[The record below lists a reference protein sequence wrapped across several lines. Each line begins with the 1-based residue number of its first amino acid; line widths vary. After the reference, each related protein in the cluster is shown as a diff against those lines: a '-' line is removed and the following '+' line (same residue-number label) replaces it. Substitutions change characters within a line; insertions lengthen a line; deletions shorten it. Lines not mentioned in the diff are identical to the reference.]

1 MAGVSYLLRE
11 EPERKE
17 QRRLRAL
24 GTENIQ
30 KGDFD
35 LAIKYYS
42 ESFEVIK
49 DVMSPIDT
57 IHEACDYATRWEIL
71 QQYEA
76 ALPYYQTAMKRLKAV
91 EPISDRCVEGV
102 MLMDRMAQCYHRTG
116 RHETAEKMFKQ
127 AIRLYEKY
135 HGEFSA
141 SNSSG
146 SNGSVAAKLEGEI
159 INVFL
164 HYAQLL
170 VSVKRDNEVAD
181 MRQRFTQIVRGSQL
195 LRSMETT
202 LLEKFDDLMALY
214 AIREKRRRRRDGEER
229 NICGRW
235 DGFYVSKKSVKIA
248 LVLGTAR
255 NAKSKRKPFEQ
266 ANRRLRPVER
276 QTLAPEYELS
286 ILSKLD
292 EDILNVFLHYTGDFD
307 LATKYYSKSF
317 KVIKNFLSPIDI
329 YAALCE
335 ELKRYEAALPYYQT
349 AMKNLKDVNPIS
361 DRYVERLNL
370 LGCTAHCYHQIGRHE
385 TADKMFKQAIS
396 LYEKYRGEFSVSS
409 SSGSNG
415 RVVGKLDGVIVI
427 VFLHYAQ
434 LLAAMERGNEVTD
447 MRQSLTQ
454 IVRDSSWLWSLET
467 AILDQFD
474 DLVALQA
481 IREKRRRGEGHDMVQ
496 QAAPASAAP
505 IRALSTAPIRALS
518 NARDGRSDGFY
529 VSKKAV
535 KMTLVLG
542 AALTGALLYLERE
555 NADRKK
561 IRYLLELSQL
571 SLEKGDIEQSMRERE
586 KAYDLLKRKFPQG
599 TLVIAMAMMI
609 GASYEKTEQ
618 FTEAIPFYTEAL
630 KNVALE
636 TRLVHCEDLRVLML
650 DRLGQCYKQTGDP
663 EAAVE
668 HFKQAIEAYDQLKG
682 KLSLSSDS
690 DKEPSILAKLDE
702 DILNTMLLTL
712 VDV

>member
-1 MAGVSYLLRE
+1 MLGIRRALLRSSGHPSLAFRGFPRSVNHQGTATASRGFATTPSVLKTPSKWPKRLLITASVMAGVSYLLRE

-214 AIREKRRRRRDGEER
+214 AIREKRRRRRDGEEPS
-229 NICGRW
+229 G
-235 DGFYVSKKSVKIA
+235 DFGSKEA
-248 LVLGTAR
+248 RRLEALGT
-255 NAKSKRKPFEQ
+255 E
-266 ANRRLRPVER
+266 
-276 QTLAPEYELS
+276 
-286 ILSKLD
+286 
-292 EDILNVFLHYTGDFD
+292 NVKKGDFD

-317 KVIKNFLSPIDI
+317 KVITNFLSPIDI

-361 DRYVERLNL
+361 DRYAERLNL

-385 TADKMFKQAIS
+385 TADKFKQAIS

-427 VFLHYAQ
+427 MFLHYAQ

-481 IREKRRRGEGHDMVQ
+481 IRGKRRRGEGHDM
-496 QAAPASAAP
+496 
-505 IRALSTAPIRALS
+505 
-518 NARDGRSDGFY
+518 
-529 VSKKAV
+529 
-535 KMTLVLG
+535 
-542 AALTGALLYLERE
+542 
-555 NADRKK
+555 
-561 IRYLLELSQL
+561 
-571 SLEKGDIEQSMRERE
+571 
-586 KAYDLLKRKFPQG
+586 
-599 TLVIAMAMMI
+599 
-609 GASYEKTEQ
+609 
-618 FTEAIPFYTEAL
+618 
-630 KNVALE
+630 
-636 TRLVHCEDLRVLML
+636 
-650 DRLGQCYKQTGDP
+650 
-663 EAAVE
+663 
-668 HFKQAIEAYDQLKG
+668 
-682 KLSLSSDS
+682 
-690 DKEPSILAKLDE
+690 
-702 DILNTMLLTL
+702 
-712 VDV
+712 

>member
-229 NICGRW
+229 TCRQARRGADPQAPTVFIPGFGGTACADGYSDRCVVQCYSRCGRW
-235 DGFYVSKKSVKIA
+235 DGFYVSKKSVKIT

-255 NAKSKRKPFEQ
+255 NAKSKHDFIALEKIRKEWKLVCFQTRFTSRKRMINQLQREETKSFKQ
-266 ANRRLRPVER
+266 LKNSLRETSGARRRGGSRHLHRER
-276 QTLAPEYELS
+276 
-286 ILSKLD
+286 KK
-292 EDILNVFLHYTGDFD
+292 GDFD
-307 LATKYYSKSF
+307 LATK
-317 KVIKNFLSPIDI
+317 
-329 YAALCE
+329 
-335 ELKRYEAALPYYQT
+335 
-349 AMKNLKDVNPIS
+349 
-361 DRYVERLNL
+361 
-370 LGCTAHCYHQIGRHE
+370 GRHE
-385 TADKMFKQAIS
+385 TADKFKQAIS

-427 VFLHYAQ
+427 MFLHYAQ

-474 DLVALQA
+474 DLVVQA
-481 IREKRRRGEGHDMVQ
+481 IRGKRRRGEGHDMMLGRMAARRGLLLPRRVQ
-496 QAAPASAAP
+496 QAAPASA
-505 IRALSTAPIRALS
+505 APIRALS

-542 AALTGALLYLERE
+542 AALTGALLYLVR
-555 NADRKK
+555 R
-561 IRYLLELSQL
+561 
-571 SLEKGDIEQSMRERE
+571 
-586 KAYDLLKRKFPQG
+586 
-599 TLVIAMAMMI
+599 
-609 GASYEKTEQ
+609 ASYPLK

-668 HFKQAIEAYDQLKG
+668 HFKQAIEAT
-682 KLSLSSDS
+682 S
-690 DKEPSILAKLDE
+690 
-702 DILNTMLLTL
+702 
-712 VDV
+712 

>member
-1 MAGVSYLLRE
+1 MLGIRRALLRSSGHPSLAFRGFPRSVNHQGTATASRGFATTPSVLKTPSKWPKRLLITASVMAGVSYLLRE

-229 NICGRW
+229 NIGAAQIRKLLRFLFPALAAPRVLTATPIGALSNATV
-235 DGFYVSKKSVKIA
+235 DVVASGDFGSKEA
-248 LVLGTAR
+248 RRLEALGT
-255 NAKSKRKPFEQ
+255 E
-266 ANRRLRPVER
+266 
-276 QTLAPEYELS
+276 
-286 ILSKLD
+286 
-292 EDILNVFLHYTGDFD
+292 NVKKGDFD

-317 KVIKNFLSPIDI
+317 KVITNFLSPIDI

-361 DRYVERLNL
+361 DRYAERLNL

-385 TADKMFKQAIS
+385 TADKFKQAIS

-427 VFLHYAQ
+427 MFLHYAQ

-481 IREKRRRGEGHDMVQ
+481 IRGKRRRGEGHDM
-496 QAAPASAAP
+496 
-505 IRALSTAPIRALS
+505 
-518 NARDGRSDGFY
+518 
-529 VSKKAV
+529 
-535 KMTLVLG
+535 
-542 AALTGALLYLERE
+542 
-555 NADRKK
+555 
-561 IRYLLELSQL
+561 
-571 SLEKGDIEQSMRERE
+571 
-586 KAYDLLKRKFPQG
+586 
-599 TLVIAMAMMI
+599 
-609 GASYEKTEQ
+609 
-618 FTEAIPFYTEAL
+618 
-630 KNVALE
+630 
-636 TRLVHCEDLRVLML
+636 
-650 DRLGQCYKQTGDP
+650 
-663 EAAVE
+663 
-668 HFKQAIEAYDQLKG
+668 
-682 KLSLSSDS
+682 
-690 DKEPSILAKLDE
+690 
-702 DILNTMLLTL
+702 
-712 VDV
+712 

>member
-1 MAGVSYLLRE
+1 MLGIRRALLRSSGHPSLAFRGFPRSVNHQGTATASRGFATTPSVLKTPSKWPKRLLITASVMAGVSYLLRE

-229 NICGRW
+229 NIGAAQIRKLLR
-235 DGFYVSKKSVKIA
+235 FLFPALAAPRVLTATPIETPSKWPKQQLI
-248 LVLGTAR
+248 TA
-255 NAKSKRKPFEQ
+255 FG
-266 ANRRLRPVER
+266 RLREQGGAAARGTWHRER
-276 QTLAPEYELS
+276 QE
-286 ILSKLD
+286 
-292 EDILNVFLHYTGDFD
+292 
-307 LATKYYSKSF
+307 
-317 KVIKNFLSPIDI
+317 
-329 YAALCE
+329 
-335 ELKRYEAALPYYQT
+335 
-349 AMKNLKDVNPIS
+349 
-361 DRYVERLNL
+361 
-370 LGCTAHCYHQIGRHE
+370 GR
-385 TADKMFKQAIS
+385 F
-396 LYEKYRGEFSVSS
+396 
-409 SSGSNG
+409 
-415 RVVGKLDGVIVI
+415 
-427 VFLHYAQ
+427 
-434 LLAAMERGNEVTD
+434 
-447 MRQSLTQ
+447 
-454 IVRDSSWLWSLET
+454 
-467 AILDQFD
+467 
-474 DLVALQA
+474 
-481 IREKRRRGEGHDMVQ
+481 
-496 QAAPASAAP
+496 
-505 IRALSTAPIRALS
+505 
-518 NARDGRSDGFY
+518 
-529 VSKKAV
+529 
-535 KMTLVLG
+535 
-542 AALTGALLYLERE
+542 
-555 NADRKK
+555 
-561 IRYLLELSQL
+561 
-571 SLEKGDIEQSMRERE
+571 
-586 KAYDLLKRKFPQG
+586 
-599 TLVIAMAMMI
+599 
-609 GASYEKTEQ
+609 
-618 FTEAIPFYTEAL
+618 
-630 KNVALE
+630 
-636 TRLVHCEDLRVLML
+636 
-650 DRLGQCYKQTGDP
+650 
-663 EAAVE
+663 
-668 HFKQAIEAYDQLKG
+668 
-682 KLSLSSDS
+682 
-690 DKEPSILAKLDE
+690 
-702 DILNTMLLTL
+702 
-712 VDV
+712 